1 MLPKDTDQPVDN
13 GAAVWGT
20 LGTSGLPS
28 KVPAPRRDHL
38 VVAAEIQALA
48 WVGSTLLWTERPWV
62 SLPLELYSFE
72 TGLGKFPF
80 S

>member
-1 MLPKDTDQPVDN
+1 M
-13 GAAVWGT
+13 
-20 LGTSGLPS
+20 
-28 KVPAPRRDHL
+28 
-38 VVAAEIQALA
+38 VAAEIQALA